1 MNAVAKPFVASPAAA
16 SAAEKAF
23 FDSQMLPPEKR
34 GMTFEV
40 LFYRQLQKVTTRI
53 HETENIDQ
61 LMLDASDDICKLL
74 NADRLTLYAVN
85 EDGSSIISKIKTGL
99 NVAKDLKLPIGV
111 QSIAGYVA
119 MAKQPV
125 NISDVY
131 EDEAL
136 KRISDL

>member
-1 MNAVAKPFVASPAAA
+1 MNISADAGAKASITA

-23 FDSQMLPPEKR
+23 FDSQMLPAEKR

-61 LMLDASDDICKLL
+61 LMLDASEDICKLL
-74 NADRLTLYAVN
+74 NAERLTLYACN
-85 EDGSSIISKIKTGL
+85 EDGTAIVSKIKTGL
-99 NVAKDLKLPIGV
+99 QVAKDLKLPIGV

-119 MAKQPV
+119 MSREPV
-125 NISDVY
+125 NT
-131 EDEAL
+131 
-136 KRISDL
+136 RTFMMMTR